1 MMPAIVAMLIAVC
14 GSAGQVGTAQPKPDP
29 TVELSAARV
38 FTDAREAARS
48 APIAERL
55 TVTVKQPEHTPMSA
69 ALVLRISPGKQRD
82 GADTLVSIDAG
93 DLRIHARGGTKDE
106 PGELIAISVSNPT
119 AYYRVVLDGPPTL
132 AALSA
137 ALLPLPLPTLAVY
150 FGTEGQAL
158 ADPTPLT
165 GNIVWSPVSVP
176 INDLRPPI
184 TLSGTI
190 DGKSGGGGGGSGGG
204 GGASMLFEYQ
214 QDRLRF
220 RSFTS
225 PLVRGRDARVLQV
238 TAAWIE
244 PGDPKSWSIDV
255 SGRTR
260 VESLAALGTRVEP
273 PPPIPAPAPEPE
285 KKPADQPVAEPP
297 KVAPPSAPAPPPK
310 RGPEP

>member
-1 MMPAIVAMLIAVC
+1 MMPAIVAMFIAAC
-14 GSAGQVGTAQPKPDP
+14 GAAGQIGTAQPKPEP

-55 TVTVKQPEHTPMSA
+55 TVTVKQPEHTPLSA
-69 ALVLRISPGKQRD
+69 ALVLRIAPGKQRD

-106 PGELIAISVSNPT
+106 PGELIAVSVSNPT
-119 AYYRVVLDGPPTL
+119 AYYRTALDGPPT
-132 AALSA
+132 AAAISA

-150 FGTEGQAL
+150 FAVEGQAL
-158 ADPTPLT
+158 AEPTPLT
-165 GNIVWSPVSVP
+165 GNIAWSAVSLP

-184 TLSGTI
+184 TLTGTI
-190 DGKSGGGGGGSGGG
+190 DGKP
-204 GGASMLFEYQ
+204 GASILFEYQ
-214 QDRLRF
+214 QDRLRL
-220 RSFTS
+220 RSFSS

-244 PGDPKSWSIDV
+244 PGDPKSWLIDV

-260 VESLAALGTRVEP
+260 VESIAALGTRVEP
-273 PPPIPAPAPEPE
+273 PSPPPAPTPEPE
-285 KKPADQPVAEPP
+285 KKPADEPVAEPP
-297 KVAPPSAPAPPPK
+297 KVETPSTAAPPPK